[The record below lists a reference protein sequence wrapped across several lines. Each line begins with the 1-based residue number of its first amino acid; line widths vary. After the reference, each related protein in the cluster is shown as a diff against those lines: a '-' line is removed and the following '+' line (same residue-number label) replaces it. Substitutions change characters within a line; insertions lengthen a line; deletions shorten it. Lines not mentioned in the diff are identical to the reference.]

1 MKYQYL
7 KGDVLNDRISYFY
20 SKYDGYKFLEAWEH
34 SRNSCLGILPKVD
47 SFRIQRLTRQNHHNL
62 SESESLLDNWIS
74 DMRNNTFN
82 YVRFDLLLK
91 RFEVT
96 KRLFNKY
103 DKNFRPIDKQ
113 DFFNKTLYIMFGYL
127 LVLAFEKTNKL
138 QYLNSLLKLND
149 ILCSLINSLPDN
161 TRDGLAWLIIN
172 EKKIVKELSL
182 RRKT

>member
-1 MKYQYL
+1 M
-7 KGDVLNDRISYFY
+7 
-20 SKYDGYKFLEAWEH
+20 
-34 SRNSCLGILPKVD
+34 
-47 SFRIQRLTRQNHHNL
+47 
-62 SESESLLDNWIS
+62 
-74 DMRNNTFN
+74 
-82 YVRFDLLLK
+82 
-91 RFEVT
+91 
-96 KRLFNKY
+96 FNKY